1 MRNLN
6 FSSLQTESYCFHG
19 QWTHQLDSNGGKRR
33 AFRHA
38 FTRTPAEYFFFFLYV
53 WSEQKSSP
61 ASAAGLSSCFSTT
74 DSTKRLRVLQPIKP
88 QKRDDKPGR
97 SWQRPVTT
105 SVCGVRNTRHR
116 QDSAA
121 ERLVLDN
128 RRNDA
133 SFTDRQADQLRRW
146 RRSLTTLPLK
156 LGSCDR
162 NIIFF
167 FLPF

>member
-38 FTRTPAEYFFFFLYV
+38 FTRTPAEYFFFFIYV

-133 SFTDRQADQLRRW
+133 SFTDKTSRPIEAMTQKFDNFAFEIGELW
-146 RRSLTTLPLK
+146 SK
-156 LGSCDR
+156 YY
-162 NIIFF
+162 FF